1 MDRLLDN
8 EQNSSLD
15 WLTNALPDGEDE
27 LIRVQTDLDEKGDFG
42 NQWVVVTRNRVIV
55 RQNGAIA
62 DIPISE
68 IELARTEA
76 LVGGARLEIHRK
88 EKPTVHVPYSMT
100 QAQKF
105 SETTR
110 GIEQLRKGQ
119 EFFINANLDR
129 TICESCGRLLP
140 EKKWDM
146 SGVFEQICNAGAHCI
161 VFEAVQITCDCAGS
175 GVYCGDGCR
184 VDSALCD
191 QAHCR

>member
-8 EQNSSLD
+8 GHSLN
-15 WLTNALPDGEDE
+15 WLKQALPEGEDE

-42 NQWVVVTRNRVIV
+42 NQWVVVTRNRVLV

-88 EKPTVHVPYSMT
+88 NKPTVHVPYSLT

-119 EFFINANLDR
+119 EFFINAHLDR

-146 SGVFEQICNAGAHCI
+146 SGLSKQICNIGTHCI
-161 VFEAVQITCDCAGS
+161 VFEALQNTRDCTGS
-175 GVYCGDGCR
+175 GVYCDDGCR
-184 VDSALCD
+184 IDSALCD